1 MAGTER
7 ETLWVILG
15 GAGAFNSTTVMI
27 HVLGKP
33 VVSMVVTMFVL
44 VWICTIG
51 LIIAN
56 INNGTV
62 NGGDGR

>member
-1 MAGTER
+1 MTDTNR

-27 HVLGKP
+27 HALGKP
-33 VVSMVVTMFVL
+33 IVSMIVTMFVL
-44 VWICTIG
+44 IWICTIG

-56 INNGTV
+56 INAGEGT
-62 NGGDGR
+62 